1 MSVVWRGSF
10 LLCCFVFG
18 ERRHGCGEVGVPSSF
33 VDGGFP
39 VSSDDDCKRSVNK
52 LGFFLADGVDD
63 GMKILSLLL
72 LSVGLVLGSVAR
84 CSAYSDLSSI
94 ADGGVVRFLLLL
106 LLCERT
112 GDLVLPIH
120 GAGLVACPTSSG
132 GLLPL
137 WGSCCPACRGRCLRR
152 QTPRIWRCDG
162 CQPSLLACAF
172 IVFKVHWFSDVL
184 LSVPVKILFLR
195 RCGDRSHGWLRS
207 SATRKTGVSCKDL
220 DVIFISFFVRWVVNY
235 QFHYE

>member
-1 MSVVWRGSF
+1 
-10 LLCCFVFG
+10 
-18 ERRHGCGEVGVPSSF
+18 
-33 VDGGFP
+33 
-39 VSSDDDCKRSVNK
+39 
-52 LGFFLADGVDD
+52 
-63 GMKILSLLL
+63 LSLL
-72 LSVGLVLGSVAR
+72 LSVGLVLGSVTR

-106 LLCERT
+106 RLCERA

-132 GLLPL
+132 GLLSL
-137 WGSCCPACRGRCLRR
+137 RGSCCPACRGRCLRR
-152 QTPRIWRCDG
+152 QTPWIRRCDG
-162 CQPSLLACAF
+162 YQPSLLACAF

-220 DVIFISFFVRWVVNY
+220 DVIFISFRVVFVRWVINY

>member
-1 MSVVWRGSF
+1 M
-10 LLCCFVFG
+10 
-18 ERRHGCGEVGVPSSF
+18 
-33 VDGGFP
+33 
-39 VSSDDDCKRSVNK
+39 
-52 LGFFLADGVDD
+52 
-63 GMKILSLLL
+63 
-72 LSVGLVLGSVAR
+72 LGSVAR

-106 LLCERT
+106 LLCERA

-137 WGSCCPACRGRCLRR
+137 RGSCCPACRGRCRCRLRR
-152 QTPRIWRCDG
+152 QTPWIRRCDG

-184 LSVPVKILFLR
+184 LPVPVKILFLR

-207 SATRKTGVSCKDL
+207 SATRKTGFLAKIWML
-220 DVIFISFFVRWVVNY
+220 FSFLLGLSL
-235 QFHYE
+235 